1 MSAAHGIAVAVIFVW
16 LGMVVAIS
24 FMEAPLKFRAPG
36 VSLQVGLGIGR
47 LVFRALNTAE
57 VALAVPL
64 LIAIAADPPSLIVA
78 VAVGVVV
85 AALATQLLTV
95 RPMLSRCSDAVLAA
109 SVPAFT
115 APAGSSRRSRTH
127 YGYVALEL
135 VKVVALMVGGV
146 ALLAT

>member
-1 MSAAHGIAVAVIFVW
+1 MSAAHGIAVAVIFMW

-24 FMEAPLKFRAPG
+24 FIEAPLKFRAPG

-57 VALAVPL
+57 VALAMPL
-64 LIAIAADPPSLIVA
+64 LIAIAADPPSSA
-78 VAVGVVV
+78 ATVAVGVVV

-95 RPMLSRCSDAVLAA
+95 RPALSRRSDAVLAA
-109 SVPAFT
+109 SAPAFT
-115 APAGSSRRSRTH
+115 APAGSARRSRTH

-135 VKVVALMVGGV
+135 VKVVALIIGGV
-146 ALLAT
+146 ALLAA

>member
-64 LIAIAADPPSLIVA
+64 LIASAADPSSLVAA

-85 AALATQLLTV
+85 AALATQLTV
-95 RPMLSRCSDAVLAA
+95 RPMLSRRSDAVLAA

-115 APAGSSRRSRTH
+115 APAGSARRSRTH

-135 VKVVALMVGGV
+135 VKIVALIVGGV
-146 ALLAT
+146 ALLAA